1 MKSHSGEIHVVGWK
15 RSERALIRA
24 LHASPP
30 VLARP
35 PSSCFQTSSTTSQR
49 SLGVPTSQGPAK
61 HRLIGPSK
69 VILSKGP
76 SSLNLAETSPAVVLV
91 AGAGRLGR
99 HLTHP
104 CHGDRRRL
112 SARSRVRYLDCGFD
126 SSSTSRRRHRRA
138 FFGSA
143 LCVIVPHS
151 LGPSALPSV
160 SSVVVFQHAVL
171 VLRVLFN
178 PHRHRSFGCSSSTG
192 RRRSHLQ
199 PVSAVHR

>member
-1 MKSHSGEIHVVGWK
+1 MVGWK
-15 RSERALIRA
+15 RSEKALIRA
-24 LHASPP
+24 LRAFPP
-30 VLARP
+30 VLVRP
-35 PSSCFQTSSTTSQR
+35 PPSCFQTSSTNISAVPR
-49 SLGVPTSQGPAK
+49 STDLEGPCEESPRRAFEG
-61 HRLIGPSK
+61 H
-69 VILSKGP
+69 LSKGP
-76 SSLNLAETSPAVVLV
+76 SSLNLTGPMRIRLAETSPAVVLV
-91 AGAGRLGR
+91 AGMGRLGR

-160 SSVVVFQHAVL
+160 SSIVVFQHAVL
-171 VLRVLFN
+171 VLRVLLN

-199 PVSAVHR
+199 PVSAVHH